1 MDHVLKAN
9 GKRQF
14 VARDQG
20 LLTNISN
27 LVLFAVS
34 SCAVSQEFQES

>member
-1 MDHVLKAN
+1 MIGDMDHVLKVN

-14 VARDQG
+14 VARDKG

-34 SCAVSQEFQES
+34 SFAVS